1 MSVTLKPG
9 LTTTRRIVVDKDRTI
24 SFMGDEGR
32 VYATPELVRDI
43 EITCRDF
50 LLEHIEPGKDS
61 VGTRV
66 AIDHLAATPLGMAAD
81 ITVTIA
87 AVEGPKVSFEISA
100 SDALDPICKGTHDR
114 FVVDVEKTQKRL
126 KGKLEKAATL

>member
-50 LLEHIEPGKDS
+50 LLGHIEPGKDS

-87 AVEGPKVSFEISA
+87 AVDGPKVTFEVSA
-100 SDALDPICKGTHDR
+100 RDPLDAICKGSHER

-126 KGKLEKAATL
+126 KAKLEKAAAL